1 MHGDPIRVDLVPAAV
16 EHREFVRN
24 LSADVFA
31 RFGDYETMLTRWMIR
46 PGVRT
51 VVACLDDAAIGFAIY
66 LCSPGDRE
74 VELLAI
80 AVTPA
85 WQSRGVGRCMLAHM
99 EQEARDLALPDES
112 AWVRLTVAEDN
123 VVARGLF
130 ESSGYE
136 RVEGEDGFYPAGQR
150 ALSLRKRV
158 Q

>member
-1 MHGDPIRVDLVPAAV
+1 MRGDPLPVDLVPATV
-16 EHREFVRN
+16 EHREFVRE

-51 VVACLDDAAIGFAIY
+51 VIARLDGEAIGFSIY
-66 LCSPGDRE
+66 LCSPGERE

-80 AVTPA
+80 AVAPA
-85 WQSRGVGRCMLAHM
+85 WQFRGVGRRMLAHM
-99 EQEARDLALPDES
+99 EREAKRLALTDES

-130 ESSGYE
+130 ERSGYE
-136 RVEGEDGFYPAGQR
+136 RVEGENGFYPAGQR
-150 ALSLRKRV
+150 ALNLRKRV